1 MGNEYSLN
9 CPILDS
15 YGYHYMSEY
24 AGDEHKQICVT
35 KCDLELCVVECR
47 RLLVPNTVR
56 PKLRYRECRMKNMP
70 LELAGVRAYSNRGGR
85 P

>member
-1 MGNEYSLN
+1 MSNEYKLN

-24 AGDEHKQICVT
+24 PGDEHKQICVT
-35 KCDLELCVVECR
+35 KCTFEVCVVECR
-47 RLLVPNTVR
+47 QLMVPNTVR
-56 PKLRYRECRMKNMP
+56 PKLKYRECRERNWP
-70 LELAGVRAYSNRGGR
+70 LELAGVRQYSNRAGR